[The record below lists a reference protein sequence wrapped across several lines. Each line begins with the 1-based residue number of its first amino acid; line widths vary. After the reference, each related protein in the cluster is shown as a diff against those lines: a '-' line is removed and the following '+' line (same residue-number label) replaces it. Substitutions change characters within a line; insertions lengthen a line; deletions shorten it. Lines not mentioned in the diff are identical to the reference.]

1 MKISVIFYSILIAGL
16 IGISGCGNE
25 DRELKKD
32 TKEIADVMCKTMGA
46 MTKLKAVDPADSA
59 MVSRL
64 QAEYQ
69 MIQAD
74 MAKLYEE
81 FRKKYGDKTT
91 SKEFT
96 EKFRKYLNESM
107 LDCKNL
113 SKEDREAFEKGMK

>member
-16 IGISGCGNE
+16 IGISGCGSE

-46 MTKLKAVDPADSA
+46 MTNLKAVDPADSVKVA
-59 MVSRL
+59 RL

-69 MIQAD
+69 IIQAE
-74 MAKLYEE
+74 MSKLYEE
-81 FRKKYGDKTT
+81 FRKKYGEKTT
-91 SKEFT
+91 SKEFSG
-96 EKFRKYLNESM
+96 KFRKYLNESM

-113 SKEDREAFEKGMK
+113 SKEDREAFEKGIQ